1 MSVSPRYV
9 TRRLAQ
15 LGITKR
21 TPKTYYRGMTW
32 DKAQEIR
39 RAYFAREAKQKELA
53 KRNGVSIATISR
65 IVSGQVWA
73 KNPGHFRSPEKPMT
87 AAALRALLVGCIDEA
102 RS

>member
-1 MSVSPRYV
+1 VSVSPRYV

-39 RAYFAREAKQKELA
+39 RAYFAREAKQADLA
-53 KRNGVSIATISR
+53 KRFGVAISTISR
-65 IVSGQVWA
+65 IVSGHVWTT
-73 KNPGHFRSPEKPMT
+73 NPGLMYSPEKPMT
-87 AAALRALLVGCIDEA
+87 LAGLRSLLRECIDEA